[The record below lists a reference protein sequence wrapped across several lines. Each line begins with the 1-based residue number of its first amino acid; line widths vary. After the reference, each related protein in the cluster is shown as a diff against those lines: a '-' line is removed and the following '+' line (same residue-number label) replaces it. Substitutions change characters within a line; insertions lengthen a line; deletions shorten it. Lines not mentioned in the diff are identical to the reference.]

1 MADPAT
7 TSRATEYWR
16 RNLRYLL
23 VLLGIWFLVSFG
35 LAILWADALNA
46 IRIPGTGFRLGFWFA
61 QQGAIYVY
69 LLLIATYVWLM
80 NRLDRTMDL
89 DEDRPE
95 TRT

>member
-1 MADPAT
+1 MADPAST
-7 TSRATEYWR
+7 NRATEYWR

-23 VLLGIWFLVSFG
+23 VLLGIWFFVSFG
-35 LAILWADALNA
+35 LAIVWADALNT

-89 DEDRPE
+89 DEVSPE
-95 TRT
+95 TRA